1 MTYGQDTKQHLSE
14 LINLYTEQLE
24 KPVATLFGDLIQQER
39 KECIHQLDELRL
51 MDMEATLWAKSGSTK
66 AKFSL

>member
-1 MTYGQDTKQHLSE
+1 MTQGQDTKQYLSE

-39 KECIHQLDELRL
+39 KVCIHQLNELRL

-66 AKFSL
+66 ARFSL